1 MINGMYILCCMG
13 VLYIVLVEYNE
24 DVPLELYISL

>member
-13 VLYIVLVEYNE
+13 VLYILLVEYNE
-24 DVPLELYISL
+24 DVPLEL